1 MTEMKEDRRQ
11 KKQAKQKI
19 KCKKYQQS
27 NNPTYQQ
34 SNSVDLNSSKYLCST
49 PSPREEER
57 AK

>member
-1 MTEMKEDRRQ
+1 MTEMKENRRQ

-19 KCKKYQQS
+19 KCKK
-27 NNPTYQQ
+27 YQQ

-49 PSPREEER
+49 PSPREEES